1 MTKLPF
7 GTGPVVRELPITE
20 KGREIIIE
28 VHPAYLVYREKGRR
42 KELARVDHVVAI
54 AAGQKVA
61 AREAGIKV

>member
-7 GTGPVVRELPITE
+7 GTGPVIRELPVTE
-20 KGREIIIE
+20 KGREIVVE
-28 VHPAYLVYREKGRR
+28 VHPAFLVYRLKGLR

-61 AREAGIKV
+61 AREAGVKV

>member
-7 GTGPVVRELPITE
+7 GTNPVIRELPITE
-20 KGREIIIE
+20 KGREIIVE
-28 VHPAYLVYREKGRR
+28 LHPAFLVYREKGRK

-54 AAGQKVA
+54 AAGQKVT